1 MSGAPQIIDRDAV
14 RRNRTRAAA
23 EFLDYD
29 FLVQRVA
36 DDLVERLDDVTR
48 RFARVLDLGSH
59 TGALGE
65 RLVARPGVQQLVS
78 CDLSREMVR
87 RASGLAVVGDEEALP
102 FADGAFDLVVSCL
115 SLHWV
120 NDLPGTLVQVRRSL
134 APDSLFIASFL
145 GGATLTELRQCWL
158 AAEAEV
164 EGGASP
170 RVLPFAD
177 VRDAGDLLARTGF
190 KLPVAVSE
198 KEVVSYES
206 PLKLVQDLRGM
217 GEANAHTARRKTFT
231 RRETLARAL
240 GLYIERFADE
250 SGRVPATFEIVTLT
264 GWTPPA

>member
-87 RASGLAVVGDEEALP
+87 RASGLAVTDSDSPPDHPPRSPSDHQHQPDLNHWDEE
-102 FADGAFDLVVSCL
+102 
-115 SLHWV
+115 
-120 NDLPGTLVQVRRSL
+120 
-134 APDSLFIASFL
+134 
-145 GGATLTELRQCWL
+145 
-158 AAEAEV
+158 
-164 EGGASP
+164 
-170 RVLPFAD
+170 
-177 VRDAGDLLARTGF
+177 
-190 KLPVAVSE
+190 
-198 KEVVSYES
+198 
-206 PLKLVQDLRGM
+206 
-217 GEANAHTARRKTFT
+217 
-231 RRETLARAL
+231 
-240 GLYIERFADE
+240 
-250 SGRVPATFEIVTLT
+250 
-264 GWTPPA
+264 